1 MPPQLGVMQGISK
14 LALPQAS
21 TIENLSYGNQPF
33 TMPPSGTGA
42 MIPQAK
48 TGRKPEIA
56 DLVSMISGVPGAGA
70 VADVGTKLSNQAAD
84 ALVRA
89 ITRNPQATA
98 PGVLQETAMPFVSA
112 ATPKYFNQIPET
124 TKEIDRITD
133 FLSKRAENSGFNV
146 RTGASNV
153 SGSRYVTI
161 QKDMPDDEMK
171 SIEIRVSNH
180 GDRHPFT
187 YADEKISIDPVT
199 GTTLQDVLGL
209 LDDRGFKLRKTNK
222 TEKRDFSSKY
232 GLPSTPAT
240 ETDIQRISQLKQERM
255 ALEKQAFGDPTQPNK
270 VTDYAAFSRLLDLLK

>member
-1 MPPQLGVMQGISK
+1 MQGISK

-48 TGRKPEIA
+48 TGRKAEIA

-153 SGSRYVTI
+153 SGSRYVTLE
-161 QKDMPDDEMK
+161 KRAPDNEIEK

-187 YADEKISIDPVT
+187 SADERISIDPVT

-209 LDDRGFKLRKTNK
+209 LDDRGFKLRKT
-222 TEKRDFSSKY
+222 EKKEKKLTDVEIAKKY
-232 GLPSTPAT
+232 GMTPNEMEVFA
-240 ETDIQRISQLKQERM
+240 EQYRKSKGLK
-255 ALEKQAFGDPTQPNK
+255 
-270 VTDYAAFSRLLDLLK
+270 